1 MSGDSIPAPDDQ
13 HKPNTLIIKLP
24 PCDVQRYGT
33 EEIRVFLG
41 NRMRLMKGTDEPP
54 PQPPAKPRRS
64 RPHKSGLYAVLHAA
78 QQHGM
83 THPIDGFWTMLP
95 KEFDA
100 ISAGLRGPIAVT
112 LAH

>member
-1 MSGDSIPAPDDQ
+1 
-13 HKPNTLIIKLP
+13 
-24 PCDVQRYGT
+24 
-33 EEIRVFLG
+33 
-41 NRMRLMKGTDEPP
+41 
-54 PQPPAKPRRS
+54 
-64 RPHKSGLYAVLHAA
+64 
-78 QQHGM
+78 M